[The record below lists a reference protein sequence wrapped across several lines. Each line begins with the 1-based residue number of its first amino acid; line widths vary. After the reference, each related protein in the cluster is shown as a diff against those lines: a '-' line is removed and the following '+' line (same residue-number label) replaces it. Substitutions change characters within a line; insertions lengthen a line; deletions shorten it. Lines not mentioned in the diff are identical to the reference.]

1 MGLMN
6 GTGNGKFSP
15 EITTD
20 RAMLVTVLWRLE
32 GCPVVDSPVAFDD
45 VADGLWYSDAIDW
58 ASANG
63 IVNGYGDGKFGPTD
77 QITREQIMAI
87 LNRYAAYKNWT
98 DGTALPMI
106 PQYNCSI
113 WAENNVIWA
122 DMNGLLNGLGVDI
135 TDMTAKASRA
145 ELAAY
150 LARFMQNIVK

>member
-1 MGLMN
+1 M
-6 GTGNGKFSP
+6 
-15 EITTD
+15 
-20 RAMLVTVLWRLE
+20 
-32 GCPVVDSPVAFDD
+32 
-45 VADGLWYSDAIDW
+45 
-58 ASANG
+58 
-63 IVNGYGDGKFGPTD
+63 FGPID

-98 DGTALPMI
+98 DGIALPMI

-122 DMNGLLNGLGVDI
+122 DMNGLGVDI